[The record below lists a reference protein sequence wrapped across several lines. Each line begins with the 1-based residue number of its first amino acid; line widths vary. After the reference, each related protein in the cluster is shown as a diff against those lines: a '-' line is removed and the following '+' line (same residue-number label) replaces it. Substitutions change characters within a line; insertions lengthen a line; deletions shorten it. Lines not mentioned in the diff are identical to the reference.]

1 MQDDRDQNQEI
12 DAAARFAGAV
22 GHDVTNILS
31 VIHGFAEL
39 IQLKN
44 RDNPELLRSIEEILQ
59 AAKRGTELSRELLTF
74 SQPREPE
81 PQEFDLNQ
89 RIRDMQ
95 EMLRRIVG
103 RQIRI
108 QLQNVAQPLRVWL
121 DPASLE
127 QITVSLCANARDAM
141 RDGGTLTIET
151 GAVTADGVFCEAH
164 RWAKSGNS
172 YIRLSVHDTGV
183 GMDPSMVPYVF
194 EPFFVKKKLNR
205 GTGLELAVVYQ
216 LIKQQGGHVEVEAD
230 PAHGTTFHLYFPR
243 EVSG

>member
-1 MQDDRDQNQEI
+1 VQDDRDQNQKI

-22 GHDVTNILS
+22 GHDITNILS
-31 VIHGFAEL
+31 VIQGFSEL

-44 RDNPELLRSIEEILQ
+44 RDNPEVLRNIEEILQ
-59 AAKRGTELSRELLTF
+59 ATKKGVKLSRELLAF
-74 SQPREPE
+74 SLLRVVE
-81 PQEFDLNQ
+81 PQECDLNQ

-95 EMLRRIVG
+95 EVLRRIVG
-103 RQIRI
+103 RGIRI

-127 QITVSLCANARDAM
+127 QITVNLCANARDAM
-141 RDGGTLTIET
+141 RDGGILTIET
-151 GAVTADGVFCEAH
+151 GAVTADGAFCEAH
-164 RWAKSGNS
+164 RWAKNGNS
-172 YIRLSVHDTGV
+172 YTRLSVHDSGV

-230 PAHGTTFHLYFPR
+230 PAHGTVFHLHFPQK
-243 EVSG
+243 VSE